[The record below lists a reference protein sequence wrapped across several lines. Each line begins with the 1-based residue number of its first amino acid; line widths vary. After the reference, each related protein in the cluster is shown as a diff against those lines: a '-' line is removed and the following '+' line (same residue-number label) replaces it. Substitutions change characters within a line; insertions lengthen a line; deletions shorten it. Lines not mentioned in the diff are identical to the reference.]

1 MIYTIEKIKQRI
13 EPVARKYGIST
24 IWLFGSYARGEA
36 NENSDVDLLIEG
48 GWIRT
53 LFQLASLRLELEEV
67 HKKSVD
73 LITIGNNNEDF
84 LQKIRQEAVI
94 LYNAA

>member
-1 MIYTIEKIKQRI
+1 MIYSIEEIKQQI
-13 EPVARKYGIST
+13 EPVARKYCVST

-53 LFQLASLRLELEEV
+53 IFQLSSLRLELEEV
-67 HKKSVD
+67 LKKPVD
-73 LITIGNNNEDF
+73 LITVDNNNEDF
-84 LQKIRQEAVI
+84 LRKIRQDAVI
-94 LYNAA
+94 LYNAT